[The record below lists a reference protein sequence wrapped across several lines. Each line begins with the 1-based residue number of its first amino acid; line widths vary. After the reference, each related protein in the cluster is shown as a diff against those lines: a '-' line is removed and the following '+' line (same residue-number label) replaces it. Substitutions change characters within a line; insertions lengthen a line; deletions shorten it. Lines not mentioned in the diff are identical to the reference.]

1 MDRGA
6 RAPVPVAGA
15 VPLTLGANSALPARS
30 KMTSDVQTAGTGS
43 DGYRAGDIAVH
54 PAHGLGEITAI
65 EHKDAGGQKV
75 AFYVLRIRESGAKIM
90 VAVAAATTV
99 GLRPVMSAS
108 AAAEVLAVLRAP
120 EVATTAQPWTRR
132 HRIYTE
138 MLKSGAPD
146 AIAKVLR
153 DMSRLRHDKDLSFAE
168 RKLLDQAKGL
178 LLGELSEATGKPRA
192 AMERELDGMFAH
204 PGPASKVAAKSA

>member
-1 MDRGA
+1 MVMEAATVGVGVRFEPG
-6 RAPVPVAGA
+6 
-15 VPLTLGANSALPARS
+15 
-30 KMTSDVQTAGTGS
+30 DV
-43 DGYRAGDIAVH
+43 AVH
-54 PAHGLGEITAI
+54 PAHGVGEIVGI
-65 EHKDAGGQKV
+65 EHKEAAGQRL
-75 AFYVLRIRESGAKIM
+75 AFYVLKIRETGAKVM
-90 VAVAAATTV
+90 VAVGAAASV

-108 AAAEVLAVLRAP
+108 AAAEVLDVLRAQ

-178 LLGELSEATGKPRA
+178 LLGELSAATGKPRGV
-192 AMERELDGMFAH
+192 MEKDIEAFFAR
-204 PGPASKVAAKSA
+204 

>member
-1 MDRGA
+1 MA
-6 RAPVPVAGA
+6 ME
-15 VPLTLGANSALPARS
+15 
-30 KMTSDVQTAGTGS
+30 MTTAGVGV
-43 DGYRAGDIAVH
+43 RFEPGDVAVH
-54 PAHGLGEITAI
+54 PAHGVGEIVAI
-65 EHKDAGGQKV
+65 EHKEAAGQRL
-75 AFYVLRIRESGAKIM
+75 AFYVLKIRETGAKVM
-90 VAVAAATTV
+90 VAVGAAASV

-108 AAAEVLAVLRAP
+108 AAAEVLDVLRAQ

-178 LLGELSEATGKPRA
+178 LLGELSAATGKPRGV
-192 AMERELDGMFAH
+192 MEKDIEAFFVR
-204 PGPASKVAAKSA
+204 

>member
-1 MDRGA
+1 
-6 RAPVPVAGA
+6 
-15 VPLTLGANSALPARS
+15 
-30 KMTSDVQTAGTGS
+30 MTSAIHTVGQGTLYKPGDV
-43 DGYRAGDIAVH
+43 AVH

-65 EHKDAGGQKV
+65 EHKEAGGQKV
-75 AFYVLRIRESGAKIM
+75 AFYVLRIRETAAKIM
-90 VAVAAATTV
+90 VAVDAAANV

-108 AAAEVLAVLRAP
+108 AAAEVLDVLRAP

-178 LLGELSEATGKPRA
+178 LVGELSAATGTPRP
-192 AMERELDGMFAH
+192 AMEKDIEAMFAH
-204 PGPASKVAAKSA
+204 PVAAKADVAATPRA

>member
-1 MDRGA
+1 METQAA
-6 RAPVPVAGA
+6 R
-15 VPLTLGANSALPARS
+15 PLGRYE
-30 KMTSDVQTAGTGS
+30 K
-43 DGYRAGDIAVH
+43 GDIAVH
-54 PAHGLGEITAI
+54 PAHGLGEIVAI
-65 EHKDAGGQKV
+65 EHKDVGAQKV
-75 AFYVLRIRESGAKIM
+75 AFYVLKIRETGAKVM
-90 VAVAAATTV
+90 VAVESAANV
-99 GLRPVMSAS
+99 GLRPVMSAG
-108 AAAEVLAVLRAP
+108 AAASVLDVLRAP

-178 LLGELSEATGKPRA
+178 LLGELSAATGKSRP
-192 AMERELDGMFAH
+192 AMEKDLEAIFAA
-204 PGPASKVAAKSA
+204 PTRA

>member
-1 MDRGA
+1 MTMEMSTVGT
-6 RAPVPVAGA
+6 A
-15 VPLTLGANSALPARS
+15 VRFQP
-30 KMTSDVQTAGTGS
+30 
-43 DGYRAGDIAVH
+43 GDAAVH
-54 PAHGLGEITAI
+54 PAHGLGEILAV
-65 EHKDAGGQKV
+65 EHKDAGGQRI
-75 AFYVLRIRESGAKIM
+75 AFYVLKIRESGAKVM
-90 VAVAAATTV
+90 VAVNAAATV
-99 GLRPVMSAS
+99 GLRPVMSAG
-108 AAAEVLAVLRAP
+108 AAAEVLDVLRAH

-178 LLGELSEATGKPRA
+178 LIGELSAATGTPRGV
-192 AMERELDGMFAH
+192 MEKDIEAFF
-204 PGPASKVAAKSA
+204 AKSA

>member
-1 MDRGA
+1 MTMETRPIGSSTTY
-6 RAPVPVAGA
+6 APG
-15 VPLTLGANSALPARS
+15 
-30 KMTSDVQTAGTGS
+30 DV
-43 DGYRAGDIAVH
+43 AVH
-54 PAHGLGEITAI
+54 PAHGLGEIVGI
-65 EHKDAGGQKV
+65 EIKEAGGQRV
-75 AFYVLRIRESGAKIM
+75 AFYVLKIRETGAKVMI
-90 VAVAAATTV
+90 AVEAAANV
-99 GLRPVMSAS
+99 GLRPVMTAS
-108 AAAEVLAVLRAP
+108 AAAEVLDVLRAP

-178 LLGELSEATGKPRA
+178 LLGELSAATGKPRP
-192 AMERELDGMFAH
+192 AMEKDLEAMFA
-204 PGPASKVAAKSA
+204 GPKSA

>member
-1 MDRGA
+1 MTMETQTVSE
-6 RAPVPVAGA
+6 APHFEPGA
-15 VPLTLGANSALPARS
+15 V
-30 KMTSDVQTAGTGS
+30 
-43 DGYRAGDIAVH
+43 AVH
-54 PAHGLGEITAI
+54 PAHGLAEVVAI
-65 EHKDAGGQKV
+65 EHKETGGHRI
-75 AFYVLRIRESGAKIM
+75 AFYVLKIRETGAKVM
-90 VAVAAATTV
+90 VAVNAVASV
-99 GLRPVMSAS
+99 GLRPVMSAK
-108 AAAEVLAVLRAP
+108 AAADVINVLRAR

-178 LLGELSEATGKPRA
+178 LLGELSAATGKPRGV
-192 AMERELDGMFAH
+192 MEKDIEAFF
-204 PGPASKVAAKSA
+204 AKSA

>member
-1 MDRGA
+1 MITEM
-6 RAPVPVAGA
+6 A
-15 VPLTLGANSALPARS
+15 VEKSERFEPGE
-30 KMTSDVQTAGTGS
+30 V
-43 DGYRAGDIAVH
+43 AVH
-54 PAHGLGEITAI
+54 PAHGLGEVVAI
-65 EHKDAGGQKV
+65 EHKEAAGQRV
-75 AFYVLRIRESGAKIM
+75 PFYVLKIRESGAKVM
-90 VAVAAATTV
+90 VAVNAASTV
-99 GLRPVMSAS
+99 GLRRVMSAS
-108 AAAEVLAVLRAP
+108 AAAEVLDVLRAR

-178 LLGELSEATGKPRA
+178 LLGELSAATGKPRGV
-192 AMERELDGMFAH
+192 MEKDIEAMFAK
-204 PGPASKVAAKSA
+204 A

>member
-1 MDRGA
+1 
-6 RAPVPVAGA
+6 
-15 VPLTLGANSALPARS
+15 
-30 KMTSDVQTAGTGS
+30 MTMEAQTQTVSVSVRFEPGDV
-43 DGYRAGDIAVH
+43 AVH
-54 PAHGLGEITAI
+54 PAHGLGEIVAI
-65 EHKDAGGQKV
+65 EHKDAGGQRV
-75 AFYVLRIRESGAKIM
+75 AFYVLKIRESGAKVM
-90 VAVAAATTV
+90 VAVNAAATV
-99 GLRPVMSAS
+99 GLRPVMSAK
-108 AAAEVLAVLRAP
+108 AAADVLDILRAH

-178 LLGELSEATGKPRA
+178 LIGELSAATGTPRG
-192 AMERELDGMFAH
+192 AMEKDIEAFFAK
-204 PGPASKVAAKSA
+204 GA